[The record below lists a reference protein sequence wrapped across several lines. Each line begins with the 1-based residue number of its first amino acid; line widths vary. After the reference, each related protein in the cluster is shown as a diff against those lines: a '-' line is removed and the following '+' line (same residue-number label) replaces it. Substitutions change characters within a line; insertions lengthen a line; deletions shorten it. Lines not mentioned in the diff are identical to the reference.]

1 MLDDFRN
8 ASSSL
13 IEDDNSDVE
22 FYDPGDLDDDLE
34 DRSGAVIFG
43 MTPPQRFVIAVMVL
57 MIVCV
62 LGAGCLILTERM
74 VLPFG

>member
-13 IEDDNSDVE
+13 IEDGDSDVE
-22 FYDPGDLDDDLE
+22 FYDPGDLDDDSE
-34 DRSGAVIFG
+34 ESSGGLIFG